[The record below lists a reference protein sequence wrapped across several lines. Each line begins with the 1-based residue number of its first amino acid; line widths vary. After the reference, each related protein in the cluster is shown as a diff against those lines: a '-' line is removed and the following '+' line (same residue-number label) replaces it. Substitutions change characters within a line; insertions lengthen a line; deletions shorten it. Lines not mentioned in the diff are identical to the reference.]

1 MVQWQNATFP
11 RLRRGFDSLHSL
23 QIKQNLEGP
32 RVRRDLE
39 NLNVL
44 SCKQH
49 SNILKN
55 VGMLFAL
62 FLYCPKF
69 DPVRGRPRQQTSAT
83 STSGR
88 SASNGIE

>member
-1 MVQWQNATFP
+1 
-11 RLRRGFDSLHSL
+11 
-23 QIKQNLEGP
+23 
-32 RVRRDLE
+32 
-39 NLNVL
+39 
-44 SCKQH
+44 
-49 SNILKN
+49 
-55 VGMLFAL
+55 MLFAL